1 MPLLLAVTVLWAFSF
16 SLIGEFL
23 AGHVDPYF
31 AVLTRVVL
39 AGIIFVPWLL
49 RYPIAPRFA
58 LQLMAIGAVQLG
70 LMYVFYYQS
79 FLLLSVPEV
88 LIFTIFTPL
97 YVTLLHDALDGRFQ
111 PMYLISALLA
121 ITGAAIMRWN
131 SLSDSFWL
139 GFMVVQGANLCFA
152 SGQVFY
158 KRWIARWPHSTP
170 PIQHRIFGWFYVGA
184 LLFVLPLWWA
194 FSKPVYPST
203 GLQWGVLVWL
213 GVVASGIGYFVWNLG
228 ATKVSSGQLAI
239 MNNALIPAGLLVN
252 LVLWNR
258 DTDVLRLLLG
268 GGLMALALVWVSVM
282 HPRHSAS

>member
-23 AGHVDPYF
+23 AGQVDPYF

-39 AGIIFVPWLL
+39 AGTIFLPWLL
-49 RYPIAPRFA
+49 RHRIAPRHA
-58 LQLMAIGAVQLG
+58 LTLMAIGAVQLG

-97 YVTLLHDALDGRFQ
+97 YVTLLHDALDGHFH
-111 PMYLISALLA
+111 PLYLVSALLA
-121 ITGAAIMRWN
+121 IAGAAIMRWN

-139 GFMVVQGANLCFA
+139 GFWVVQGANLCFA
-152 SGQVFY
+152 SGQVLY
-158 KRWIARWPHSTP
+158 KRWIAHWPSDHP
-170 PIQHRIFGWFYVGA
+170 PAQHQVFGWFYVGA
-184 LLFVLPLWWA
+184 LVIVLPLWGLL
-194 FSKPVYPST
+194 SQPVYPT
-203 GLQWGVLVWL
+203 TALQWGVLIWL
-213 GVVASGIGYFVWNLG
+213 GVVASGIGYFIWNVG
-228 ATKVSSGQLAI
+228 ATRVSSGQLAI

-252 LVLWNR
+252 LLLWNR

-268 GGLMALALVWVSVM
+268 GGLIVVALLWVSRTR
-282 HPRHSAS
+282 PQPQP

>member
-23 AGHVDPYF
+23 AGQVDSYF

-39 AGIIFVPWLL
+39 AGVIFLPWLL
-49 RYPIAPRFA
+49 RFPIAPRFA
-58 LQLMAIGAVQLG
+58 VQLMAIGAVQLG

-97 YVTLLHDALDGRFQ
+97 YVTLLHDALDGHFH
-111 PMYLISALLA
+111 PHYLLGALLA
-121 ITGAAIMRWN
+121 IVGAAIMRWN
-131 SLSDSFWL
+131 SISDHFWL
-139 GFMVVQGANLCFA
+139 GFFVVQGANLCFA

-158 KRWIARWPHSTP
+158 KRWIARWPHSQP
-170 PIQHRIFGWFYVGA
+170 PTQHHIFGWFYVGA
-184 LLFVLPLWWA
+184 LLVVLPLWWL
-194 FSKPVYPST
+194 FGQPLYPST
-203 GLQWGVLVWL
+203 AIQWGVLVWL
-213 GVVASGIGYFVWNLG
+213 GVVASGIGYFAWNLG
-228 ATKVSSGQLAI
+228 ATRVSSGQLAI

-252 LVLWNR
+252 LLLWNR

-268 GGLMALALVWVSVM
+268 GGLIVVAILW
-282 HPRHSAS
+282 ASRIRPQHQP

>member
-1 MPLLLAVTVLWAFSF
+1 MPLLLAVTILWAFSF

-23 AGHVDPYF
+23 AGHVDSYF

-39 AGIIFVPWLL
+39 AGVIFLPWLL
-49 RYPIAPRFA
+49 RFPIAPRFA

-97 YVTLLHDALDGRFQ
+97 YVTLLHDALEGHFH
-111 PMYLISALLA
+111 PHYLLSALLA
-121 ITGAAIMRWN
+121 IAGAAIMRWN
-131 SLSDSFWL
+131 SISDHFWL
-139 GFMVVQGANLCFA
+139 GFFVVQGANLCFA

-158 KRWIARWPHSTP
+158 KRWIAHWPHSQP
-170 PIQHRIFGWFYVGA
+170 PAQHRIFGWFYVGA
-184 LLFVLPLWWA
+184 LMVVLPLWWL
-194 FSKPVYPST
+194 FGKPLYPST
-203 GLQWGVLVWL
+203 SVQWGVLVWL
-213 GVVASGIGYFVWNLG
+213 GVVASGIGYFAWNLG
-228 ATKVSSGQLAI
+228 ATRVSSGQLAI

-252 LVLWNR
+252 LLLWNR

-268 GGLMALALVWVSVM
+268 GGLIVVALLWTSRTR
-282 HPRHSAS
+282 PQYQP